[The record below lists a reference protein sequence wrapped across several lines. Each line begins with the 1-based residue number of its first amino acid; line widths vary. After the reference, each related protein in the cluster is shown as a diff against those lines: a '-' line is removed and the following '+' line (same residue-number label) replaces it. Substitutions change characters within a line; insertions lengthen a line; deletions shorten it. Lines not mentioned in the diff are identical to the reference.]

1 MWTSSGRRPLRGVF
15 LQDYFGM
22 DIHHFGIDVSPR
34 YEPILI
40 ERTDKFDIVRDSFG
54 VKVKMWRGRSGTPHP
69 VDAPREDLRRPQG
82 AH

>member
-1 MWTSSGRRPLRGVF
+1 MRGVF